1 MAKKASKL
9 AKAARK
15 AAEQLK
21 QKKASVNTDGEYQ
34 SFLYV
39 CYQNA

>member
-1 MAKKASKL
+1 MPKKASKA

-15 AAEQLK
+15 AEEPPK
-21 QKKASVNTDGEYQ
+21 RKKAPVDTDGEYQ
-34 SFLYV
+34 SFLCV

>member
-1 MAKKASKL
+1 MAKKAPRA

-15 AAEQLK
+15 AAEQPK
-21 QKKASVNTDGEYQ
+21 RKKASVDTDGEYQ
-34 SFLYV
+34 SFLCV